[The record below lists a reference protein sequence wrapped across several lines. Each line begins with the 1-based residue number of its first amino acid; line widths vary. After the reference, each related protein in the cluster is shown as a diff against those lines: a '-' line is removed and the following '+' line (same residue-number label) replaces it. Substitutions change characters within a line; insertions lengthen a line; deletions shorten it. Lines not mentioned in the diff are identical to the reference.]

1 MYNRNLQ
8 TPRTEIEQ
16 LRDRYE
22 ARLEGLP
29 GPGQQIVGV
38 ASNTVPWEVVSAA
51 GFTPV
56 LLSSRRAPAPLAE
69 PYMEEGFDGRT
80 RAVFDHLLSGDW
92 NFLRTV
98 VIPRT
103 SEQEHKLFLYLS
115 EVARQEPARKLP
127 QVLLFN
133 LLHTR
138 SPEARAYGL
147 ARTRDLLQTL
157 GGASDERLL
166 QTIAEGNAA
175 RNAVRSLLKLRTD
188 RLSGADAMTLIGAFY
203 FMDRAEYA
211 RLAGAAAKAI
221 SLRRPISGPRIM
233 IKGSI
238 LDHPHLHRAIERH
251 GALVAAED
259 DWWGSR
265 AAGNDISTEGDP
277 IEAIFLK
284 YYEDAPSPRV
294 FPAALADEWFHA
306 TVPDVHGVIFY
317 LPPEDD
323 VFGWDYPRQK
333 RALNEQGIPH
343 MMIRDDAS
351 MGDLSPQCHDQIEDF
366 VVRLGRE

>member
-1 MYNRNLQ
+1 MYNENLQ
-8 TPRTEIEQ
+8 TTKTAIDQ
-16 LRDRYE
+16 LSDRYE

-29 GPGQQIVGV
+29 GPGRQIVGIT
-38 ASNTVPWEVVSAA
+38 SNTVPWELVSGA

-56 LLSSRRAPAPLAE
+56 LLSTRRAPAPLAE
-69 PYMEEGFDGRT
+69 PYMEEGFNGRT
-80 RAVFDHLLSGDW
+80 RAIFDRLLSGDW

-103 SEQEHKLFLYLS
+103 SEQEHKLFLYLC
-115 EVARQEPARKLP
+115 EVARQEPSRKLP
-127 QVLLFN
+127 EVWLFN

-138 SPEARAYGL
+138 SAEARAYGL
-147 ARTRDLLQTL
+147 ARTRDLLETL
-157 GGASDERLL
+157 GGASDERLR
-166 QTIAEGNAA
+166 QAIAEGNAA
-175 RNAVRSLLKLRTD
+175 RNAVRLLLKLRTD
-188 RLSGADAMTLIGAFY
+188 RLSGAEALALIGAFY

-211 RLAGAAAKAI
+211 RLAEAAAKAI
-221 SLRRPISGPRIM
+221 SEKQSISGPRVM
-233 IKGSI
+233 IKGSM

-251 GALVAAED
+251 GAVVAAED

-265 AAGNDISTEGDP
+265 AAGDDISMQGDP

-294 FPAALADEWFHA
+294 FPAALADEWFLA

-333 RALNEQGIPH
+333 RALDERGIPH
-343 MMIRDDAS
+343 MVIREDAS
-351 MGDLSPQCHDQIEDF
+351 MGDLSRECHDQIEEF
-366 VVRLGRE
+366 AARLGR

>member
-80 RAVFDHLLSGDW
+80 RAIFDHLLSGDW

-127 QVLLFN
+127 RCCSSTFCIRGLLK
-133 LLHTR
+133 R
-138 SPEARAYGL
+138 
-147 ARTRDLLQTL
+147 ARTDWRAHGTCSKRWAGRLMKGFCRRLQRAMQLATPF
-157 GGASDERLL
+157 
-166 QTIAEGNAA
+166 
-175 RNAVRSLLKLRTD
+175 D
-188 RLSGADAMTLIGAFY
+188 RY
-203 FMDRAEYA
+203 
-211 RLAGAAAKAI
+211 
-221 SLRRPISGPRIM
+221 
-233 IKGSI
+233 
-238 LDHPHLHRAIERH
+238 
-251 GALVAAED
+251 
-259 DWWGSR
+259 
-265 AAGNDISTEGDP
+265 
-277 IEAIFLK
+277 
-284 YYEDAPSPRV
+284 
-294 FPAALADEWFHA
+294 
-306 TVPDVHGVIFY
+306 
-317 LPPEDD
+317 
-323 VFGWDYPRQK
+323 
-333 RALNEQGIPH
+333 
-343 MMIRDDAS
+343 
-351 MGDLSPQCHDQIEDF
+351 
-366 VVRLGRE
+366 